1 MTSSRLFVVLVLI
14 STIWIPAHAL
24 TAVCKDPA
32 GRVIGQAGTVLE
44 RGEPIDEPDGMK
56 GGTFTIIWNRGE
68 NEAKVVSQGTGG
80 GEPLTDQGIRVFEA
94 DEQVSFLVR
103 YPSAVW
109 LYSLFKRPKLLLIT
123 AHNNG
128 ASIDT
133 GGAVNKAYKAK
144 CDISE

>member
-1 MTSSRLFVVLVLI
+1 MSLFYPFSVLLLL
-14 STIWIPAHAL
+14 STLSVPAHAV
-24 TAVCKDPA
+24 TAVCKNPT
-32 GRVIGQAGTVLE
+32 GRVLGQAGTILE

-56 GGTFTIIWNRGE
+56 GGTFTIMWNRGD
-68 NEAKVVSQGTGG
+68 NEAKLISQGVGG
-80 GEPLTDQGIRVFEA
+80 DEPLTDQAMRVFES

-109 LYSLFKRPKLLLIT
+109 LYSLFTKPKLLLIT

-133 GGAVNKAYKAK
+133 GGALNKAYKAK